1 MEPENVSSF
10 ARPSSRLPAWLLLA
24 GILLVA
30 VNLRPAISAVGP
42 VLPVIGED
50 AGLGSAALGALA
62 AIPIVAFAV
71 VSPVVHPM
79 ARRFGV
85 ERTVAASLVVL
96 ALGTVLRSAPGPA
109 ASLWIG
115 TALIGATIAV
125 GNVLLPVVVK
135 KDFPLR
141 VPATTA
147 WYVAAQSLLAATA
160 SGVAVPLGDLG
171 GWQLAVGIWVVL
183 VAFAL
188 LVWFPRLRVARR
200 VRTSGTTAQ
209 GLPSGT
215 TTHGT
220 TAGEATGGASAASS
234 PPVPAGANDSGAAAP
249 SSLRGSVYRHR
260 LAWLVAAYMGLQST
274 VFYLTLNWMPTVEQ
288 DLGVDP
294 ATAGWHLFSFLAVG
308 IVGNL
313 AVPSLMRV
321 GGDQRLAAVLV
332 SVLSLVA
339 VTGIWLAPG
348 LVWLWVPVI
357 GLGTGSAFVVALSLV
372 SMRAADPATAS
383 QLSAMSQ
390 AVGYAITAV
399 GLVLAGVLR
408 DLTDPGASVLLLVAV
423 VAVLL
428 MVVGLSVGRSRTLQ
442 V

>member
-1 MEPENVSSF
+1 MTSF
-10 ARPSSRLPAWLLLA
+10 ARRPSRLPAWLLLA

-50 AGLGSAALGALA
+50 VGLGSAALGALA
-62 AIPIVAFAV
+62 AVPIVAFAV
-71 VSPVVHPM
+71 VSPVVHPL

-85 ERTVAASLVVL
+85 ERTVAASLVLL
-96 ALGTVLRSAPGPA
+96 ALGTLLRSAPGPA
-109 ASLWIG
+109 ATLWIG
-115 TALIGATIAV
+115 TALIGATVAV
-125 GNVLLPVVVK
+125 GNVLLPVAVK

-147 WYVAAQSLLAATA
+147 WYVAVQSVFAATA
-160 SGVAVPLGDLG
+160 SGVAVPLADLG
-171 GWQLAVGIWVVL
+171 GWQLAVGVWVVL
-183 VAFAL
+183 VALAL
-188 LVWFPRLRVARR
+188 LAWMPRLRAAGR
-200 VRTSGTTAQ
+200 VRTSGAPAR
-209 GLPSGT
+209 PSG
-215 TTHGT
+215 
-220 TAGEATGGASAASS
+220 
-234 PPVPAGANDSGAAAP
+234 PGAAAP
-249 SSLRGSVYRHR
+249 STPRGSVYRHR

-274 VFYLTLNWMPTVEQ
+274 VFYVTLNWMPTVEQ

-308 IVGNL
+308 IAGSL

-332 SVLSLVA
+332 SVLTLVGTA
-339 VTGIWLAPG
+339 GIWLVPG

-408 DLTDPGASVLLLVAV
+408 DLAGPGASVLLLMAV
-423 VAVLL
+423 VAVLVL
-428 MVVGLSVGRSRTLQ
+428 AVGLSVGRPRTLHA
-442 V
+442 